1 MGLTGFSLYIFCLR
15 GFYAH
20 EDTRTPFYVNVFENV
35 LNVIFALILV
45 DHYGVF
51 GLGIS
56 FGMAYMIASLVLL
69 WLLHIKYQAI
79 DWGSL
84 FDMSWRVLG
93 ASSTMGV
100 VVWSL
105 EKLLD
110 PKSGMSQM
118 AELFI
123 CVTAGFVV
131 YAIAIYA
138 FRLKDLQNL
147 SALLPKRNTDVQTT
161 L

>member
-1 MGLTGFSLYIFCLR
+1 
-15 GFYAH
+15 
-20 EDTRTPFYVNVFENV
+20 
-35 LNVIFALILV
+35 
-45 DHYGVF
+45 
-51 GLGIS
+51 
-56 FGMAYMIASLVLL
+56 
-69 WLLHIKYQAI
+69 
-79 DWGSL
+79 
-84 FDMSWRVLG
+84 
-93 ASSTMGV
+93 MGV